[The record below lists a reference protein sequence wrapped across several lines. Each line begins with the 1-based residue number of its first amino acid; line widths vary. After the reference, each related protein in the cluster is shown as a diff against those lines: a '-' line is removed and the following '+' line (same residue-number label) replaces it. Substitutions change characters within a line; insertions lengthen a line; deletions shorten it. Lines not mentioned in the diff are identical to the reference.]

1 MISTYEIWSY
11 NLLQIVNLLS
21 TPNRDLIPS
30 SPVYT
35 KLNHTT
41 RAQVPFLLSGI
52 FASLGYRPYKDTS
65 PISSETEQN
74 ATVFRVRCRLSAGFT
89 PFCCKLLGEPLISLM
104 SQFPDRQ
111 NYNNTNLINL
121 QRKVNLSIPY
131 KNPGIQQAHSKWQ

>member
-65 PISSETEQN
+65 PISSETE
-74 ATVFRVRCRLSAGFT
+74 
-89 PFCCKLLGEPLISLM
+89 
-104 SQFPDRQ
+104 
-111 NYNNTNLINL
+111 
-121 QRKVNLSIPY
+121 
-131 KNPGIQQAHSKWQ
+131 